1 MKMLRQLLLLT
12 VIPCASTFAQPKG
25 YPSDYNV
32 SWNTPSHDS
41 WGSMPIGNGDIGAN
55 VWVTREGNLHLLIS
69 KTDSYS
75 EIGRLLKV
83 GELEISTTPSILD
96 GARFEQTLV
105 LDSGLIRIHG
115 VKNGHKI
122 NISCRVQWDRPLI
135 IVEATSDIPL
145 QATIKQKPWR
155 TASRLLTGNERHS
168 GYGVAFREQPF
179 SSEVDT
185 IMSSREGLL
194 WCHEN
199 KSSIWRMT
207 LENQHIADFASG
219 RTDPLLNQRFG
230 ALVTGDGMK
239 PTDMLTLRTL
249 EASRRIRVQTAVLRS
264 QDNNILL
271 WRKKLETHARRGITE
286 NRSSALARHITG
298 WHAFFDQ
305 HYILVK
311 HKEVGDTAY
320 RITQGYLLQR
330 YMSACAGRGSVPIKF
345 NGSIFTTALEN
356 DLANGKKGFDADHR
370 DWGGN
375 FWFQNT
381 RLLYWNMLMT
391 GDHDL
396 MRPLF
401 DMYLKA
407 LPLARFRTKRYF
419 GHDGAYF
426 SETLTPWGSYLI
438 DNYGWNRAGKPMGIT
453 DNMFIRYYWQGGL
466 ELSLMMMEYAAYSQD
481 TVWFRK
487 EMAPFI
493 SQIITFY
500 DQHYPRK
507 KDGKLLISPAQSLE
521 TYQEG
526 MTDPLP
532 EIAGLRYG
540 LDKIIHQYSSYFS
553 NSMLDTCQRL
563 RNEIPDIPLE
573 TTVGGTRIAAGSNL
587 GKRANIEN
595 PELYAIFPYRIF
607 GLDKPGLELARRTFD
622 TRIEKHVGCWY
633 QDAIQA
639 ALLGRGYESASMVA
653 QTFLSK
659 HPGSR
664 FPAFWGPNNDWV
676 PDMDHGGGGMSA
688 LQYML
693 LQADDGGISLMP
705 AWPKDW
711 EVDFRMN
718 IPGKQRI
725 SGAYRKTTGV
735 TLTEKPE
742 SSRLRINEVQ

>member
-12 VIPCASTFAQPKG
+12 AIPCASAFAQPAG
-25 YPSDYNV
+25 YPADYNV
-32 SWNTPSHDS
+32 AWNTQSKDS

-55 VWVTREGNLHLLIS
+55 VWVTEDGALHLLMS

-75 EIGRLLKV
+75 EIGRLLKI
-83 GELEISTTPSILD
+83 GELEIRTMPALMA
-96 GARFEQTLV
+96 GAQFDQTLM
-105 LDSGLIRIHG
+105 LDSGLIRIRG
-115 VKNGHKI
+115 TKDGHQI

-145 QATIKQKPWR
+145 QATVKQKPWR
-155 TASRLLTGNERHS
+155 IVSRLLSGNERHS

-179 SSEVDT
+179 PSEVDT
-185 IMSSREGLL
+185 IMSSPMGLM

-230 ALVTGDGMK
+230 ALVTGENLK
-239 PTDMLTLRTL
+239 PTDQLTLQTRK
-249 EASRRIRVQTAVLRS
+249 ASQNIRLQIAVHRS
-264 QDNNILL
+264 QDPDIRT
-271 WRKKLETHARRGITE
+271 WRKDIEAIAINARKENINSSLKRHAAAWHE
-286 NRSSALARHITG
+286 FFNR
-298 WHAFFDQ
+298 

-311 HKEVGDTAY
+311 HKAIGDTLY
-320 RITQGYLLQR
+320 RMTQGYLLQR
-330 YMSACAGRGSVPIKF
+330 YMNACAGRGSLPIKF

-381 RLLYWNMLMT
+381 RLLYWNMLMS

-396 MRPLF
+396 MRPF
-401 DMYLKA
+401 FNMYLKA
-407 LPLARFRTKRYF
+407 LPLAKFRTKRYF

-438 DNYGWNRAGKPMGIT
+438 DNYGWKREGKPMGIT

-466 ELSLMMMEYAAYSQD
+466 ELSLMMMEYASYTRD
-481 TVWFRK
+481 TAWFRK

-493 SQIITFY
+493 AQIITFY
-500 DQHYPRK
+500 DKHYPRK
-507 KDGKLLISPAQSLE
+507 QDGKLLISPAQSLE

-532 EIAGLRYG
+532 EIAGLMYG
-540 LDKIIHQYSSYFS
+540 LDRIIHQYPSYFS
-553 NSMLDTCQRL
+553 RSMLDTCRRL

-573 TTVGGTRIAAGSNL
+573 TTRAGTRIAAGSNL

-607 GLDKPGLELARRTFD
+607 GLGKPGLELARRTFD

-639 ALLGRGYESASMVA
+639 ALLGKATEAAGMVK

-659 HPGSR
+659 HAGSR

-693 LQADDGGISLMP
+693 MQTENGEATLLP
-705 AWPKDW
+705 AWPRDW

-718 IPGKQRI
+718 IPGNQRI
-725 SGAYRKTTGV
+725 SGTYRKTTGV
-735 TLTEKPE
+735 MLTEKPKD
-742 SSRLRINEVQ
+742 SRLRINEVQ

>member
-1 MKMLRQLLLLT
+1 MKSLRHLWMMAVLPWA
-12 VIPCASTFAQPKG
+12 IASAQPAG
-25 YPSDYNV
+25 YPGVYNV
-32 SWNTPSHDS
+32 NWTSQSADA
-41 WGSMPIGNGDIGAN
+41 WGSMPLGNGDIGTN
-55 VWVTREGNLHLLIS
+55 LWVTPDGTLHLLLS
-69 KTDSYS
+69 KTDSHS
-75 EIGRLLKV
+75 EIGRLLKI
-83 GELEISTTPSILD
+83 GALEIRTTPNLLD
-96 GARFEQTLV
+96 GASFSQTLS
-105 LDSGLIRIHG
+105 LDSGLIRIRAE
-115 VKNGHKI
+115 KDGHYI
-122 NISCRVQWDRPLI
+122 NLHCRVQRDRPLV
-135 IVEATSDIPL
+135 IVEAESDIPL
-145 QATIKQKPWR
+145 QTNVTQRPWR
-155 TASRLLTGNERHS
+155 TQSRLLTGNERHS
-168 GYGVAFREQPF
+168 GYGVAFRDEPF
-179 SSEVDT
+179 ASEVDT
-185 IMSSREGLL
+185 IMSSPEGLL

-207 LENQHIADFASG
+207 LENQHIADFANG

-239 PTDMLTLRTL
+239 PTDRLTLRSVQ
-249 EASRRIRVQTAVLRS
+249 ASRRFRVQAALLRS
-264 QDNNILL
+264 QDGNIDQ
-271 WRKKLETHARRGITE
+271 WRQKLEADSRRGITE
-286 NRSSALARHITG
+286 NRPSAVARHISG
-298 WHAFFDQ
+298 WHAFFQQ
-305 HYILVK
+305 HFILLR
-311 HKEVGDTAY
+311 HKAVGDTAY

-345 NGSIFTTALEN
+345 NGSIFTVPLVN
-356 DLANGKKGFDADHR
+356 DLANGRKGFDADHR

-391 GDHDL
+391 GDHEL

-407 LPLARFRTKRYF
+407 LPLAQFRTKRYF

-438 DNYGWNRAGKPMGIT
+438 DNYGWKREGKPMGIT
-453 DNMFIRYYWQGGL
+453 DNMYIRYYWQGGL
-466 ELSLMMMEYAAYSQD
+466 ELSLMMMEYADYSND
-481 TVWFRK
+481 TSWFRK

-493 SQIITFY
+493 TSIFTFY
-500 DQHYPRK
+500 DQHYPRT
-507 KDGKLLISPAQSLE
+507 DRGKLLISPAQSLE

-540 LDKIIHQYSSYFS
+540 IDRILKHYGRFFSKSFLDS
-553 NSMLDTCQRL
+553 CRRL
-563 RNEIPDIPLE
+563 RSALPEIPLE
-573 TTVGGTRIAAGSNL
+573 ESATGKRIAAGSNL

-607 GLDKPGLELARRTFD
+607 GQGKPGLELALWTFD
-622 TRIEKHVGCWY
+622 TRIEKRVGCWY

-639 ALLGRGYESASMVA
+639 ALLGRGHEAGSMVG

-693 LQADDGGISLMP
+693 LQADDGAISLMP

-711 EVDFRMN
+711 EVDFRVN
-718 IPGKQRI
+718 IPGNRRI
-725 SGAYRKTTGV
+725 SGRYRIAGGV
-735 TLTEKPE
+735 VLTEKP
-742 SSRLRINEVQ
+742 SASRLRINEVQ